1 MPASVALMTDLSWTR
16 VCARRLR
23 RHGLTEP
30 FTGGPADV
38 SAAVAG
44 THAQVMSA
52 AELSIGLRLPHAT
65 RQTVRDAL
73 WDTHDLVK
81 TFGPRGTVHLLPTAD
96 LPHWIG
102 VLTAAPPLPTGL
114 PEHVRMSGEQIEQV
128 LDAIGHAVA
137 GHDDGAELT
146 VDELTDAIVAT
157 AGSWAGD
164 PVMDAFQTKWPRW
177 RQIQHLAAH
186 RGVMCFGPDRGRKA
200 TYTSPRRWLS
210 DLTPAPDAVE
220 WALHRYLHAFGPST
234 PARFA
239 NWLATS
245 PAWAKKVF
253 QSTDLER
260 VEVDGEEAWVSPGDT
275 DPSDEP
281 AGLRLLPY
289 FDTYAYAVGNA
300 RARLYPGKAATRAK
314 GNFQVLLTDGVVGG
328 LWHQKRSGKRVTL
341 TVEPFIRMTAA
352 RRAALDEQADRV
364 ATILDATPEL
374 TIGEVTVGGHA

>member
-1 MPASVALMTDLSWTR
+1 MPTSVVPMSDLSWSQ

-38 SAAVAG
+38 VSAVAG

-52 AELSIGLRLPHAT
+52 AELSIGLRLPDAT
-65 RQTVRDAL
+65 RQTVRDAV
-73 WDTHDLVK
+73 WDTHELVK

-96 LPHWIG
+96 LPNWIG
-102 VLTAAPPLPTGL
+102 VLSAAPRLPTGL
-114 PEHVRMSGEQIEQV
+114 PEHVRMSDEQTEQV
-128 LDAIGHAVA
+128 LEAIAHAVT
-137 GHDDGAELT
+137 DTELT

-186 RGVMCFGPDRGRKA
+186 RGAMVFGPDRGRKA
-200 TYTSPRRWLS
+200 TYTSPRRWLP
-210 DLTPAPDAVE
+210 DLAPAPDAVE

-260 VEVDGEEAWVSPGDT
+260 VEVDGEEAWVAPGDGEE
-275 DPSDEP
+275 SGEP
-281 AGLRLLPY
+281 TGLRLLPY
-289 FDTYAYAVGNA
+289 FDTYAYAVGND
-300 RARLYPGKAATRAK
+300 RARLNPGVAATRAK
-314 GNFQVLLTDGVVGG
+314 GNFQVLLVDGVVGG
-328 LWHQKRSGKRVTL
+328 IWHQKRSGRKVAL
-341 TVEPFIRMTAA
+341 TVEPFVKMTKA
-352 RRAALDEQADRV
+352 RLRELDEQVDRV
-364 ATILDATPEL
+364 GRILEATPTL
-374 TIGEVTVGGHA
+374 TIGAVTVGGHA